1 MRFADV
7 QPIDSTPST
16 TEPGDAVATPVW
28 PPSYVAEPADA
39 AGSTWMTPKPVD
51 VEAGHRRWIG
61 RRDILPVSMSTLS
74 FFADDPTLIG
84 RYRRRAGDVGDG
96 WRSLLLG
103 APPALV

>member
-7 QPIDSTPST
+7 QPIDSTAST
-16 TEPGDAVATPVW
+16 TEPGDAVATRVC
-28 PPSYVAEPADA
+28 PPRYAAEPADA
-39 AGSTWMTPKPVD
+39 AGSTWTIPKPVD
-51 VEAGHRRWIG
+51 VDAGHPRWIG

-84 RYRRRAGDVGDG
+84 RYRRRAGDVGDA

-103 APPALV
+103 APPALA